1 MSYSTHQISR
11 FGSFLLVAFVAVAI
25 FIKVL
30 PVPVMLGNGLN
41 ACLGIAS
48 LLYVFAT
55 EKHSVIPTIVLLYC
69 LAASTLMAICMV
81 YSQNISPED
90 LLWIITY
97 AGPVAILLTKKVSYK
112 ATQVLFW
119 ITAFFYCVC
128 AVLGI
133 DPSTISETG
142 SRNGVSANIIFVAVL
157 LYLLQWNQTGKISLL
172 PAIATFLIC
181 VYGQGRTGVLVG
193 GLLLVFVGLY
203 YLFRVKGLRLSRVVL
218 ILFLATVVG
227 YLLSTYFA
235 DYLVSMN
242 SRFDRE
248 GLDTSRYDMWQTY
261 LNLLWQNV
269 GNFLLGAPVSDSWL
283 LQQHGGNL
291 HNSFFIL
298 HSHFGLVGVVA
309 IVLML
314 LMYCNYSLR
323 NGKLFEFGLLIIL
336 IARALFDATAFAGL
350 YDIYFVTILL
360 GVLLIRDKN
369 LLAQGSFFSYS
380 LQKQKIAKA

>member
-30 PVPVMLGNGLN
+30 PVPVMLGNSLN

-181 VYGQGRTGVLVG
+181 VYGQ
-193 GLLLVFVGLY
+193 
-203 YLFRVKGLRLSRVVL
+203 
-218 ILFLATVVG
+218 
-227 YLLSTYFA
+227 
-235 DYLVSMN
+235 
-242 SRFDRE
+242 
-248 GLDTSRYDMWQTY
+248 
-261 LNLLWQNV
+261 
-269 GNFLLGAPVSDSWL
+269 
-283 LQQHGGNL
+283 
-291 HNSFFIL
+291 
-298 HSHFGLVGVVA
+298 
-309 IVLML
+309 
-314 LMYCNYSLR
+314 
-323 NGKLFEFGLLIIL
+323 
-336 IARALFDATAFAGL
+336 
-350 YDIYFVTILL
+350 
-360 GVLLIRDKN
+360 
-369 LLAQGSFFSYS
+369 
-380 LQKQKIAKA
+380 